1 MPAALAGVVE
11 ADFVLQEHRRA
22 HGLHLAAVEPALVL
36 LDADERRTLR
46 GAVPAVAAARVREF
60 RLLVAGHL
68 VEIHVVGVGVI
79 DPERAEH
86 VRPVDGG
93 AHAVELR
100 VRRVALVRLHDDDGL
115 GEVLE
120 IPRLG
125 AADAPVGEA
134 GPMERDEAPVVAA
147 VAIAGVSWLV
157 KRKPAPPKASGP
169 PRAILI
175 ADFENKTGDPIFD
188 GTLENALGIALE
200 DASFITTF
208 SRGTA
213 RKVAAELRP
222 GAGGLSESVAR
233 LVAAREGVGTVIAGT
248 VESRGEGY
256 RVSVTAEDA
265 RTGKPIVSAEADADG
280 KNAVLGAVA
289 KLASKVRG
297 ALGDT
302 KPESARLAAAETFT
316 AGSLAAAHE
325 YALAQDAALA
335 GKWEAARAGYE
346 KAIGLDPQM
355 GRAYAGLAAVYQN
368 EGRHEE
374 AKKTLE
380 DALARLER
388 MSDREKYRTRGLYYV
403 TVRKPDKAIEELKN
417 LVAQYP
423 ADTNGIANLA
433 LAYFYRRE
441 MAQALAVGRR
451 FTEIYPSAVPQR
463 NNVGLFAMYAGEFD
477 TAVREQKAVLDLNPK
492 FHLAFVGLALSQL
505 AEGKPA
511 DARETWQKL
520 AALDARGASLAAMGL
535 ADMALAAGRPSE
547 AVPLLEKGAADDLE
561 REEPRRGGGQAR
573 RARRGAARA
582 GERKGGRRCGRKGR
596 VAREGRQHPL
606 PGGAGLHRLGEDAS
620 RAGAGGRPR
629 QAPRGRPAGVRQ
641 ADRGRGAAQG
651 GEGPGGHPDDRG
663 GQGDRGHLDGPF
675 PARARVRRSGS
686 LHGGRCR
693 AGDVHEAP
701 RRGDGRLPRRGAE
714 LAALWSRSLL
724 ARPGAGRAEEPRRGR
739 DLQVLPRP
747 PPRRRRGSAR
757 RGRPPAAGLALRGES
772 ARRQVAPSGL
782 GTGVTRT
789 LSM

>member
-1 MPAALAGVVE
+1 MLVSAAL
-11 ADFVLQEHRRA
+11 
-22 HGLHLAAVEPALVL
+22 L
-36 LDADERRTLR
+36 L
-46 GAVPAVAAARVREF
+46 
-60 RLLVAGHL
+60 
-68 VEIHVVGVGVI
+68 
-79 DPERAEH
+79 
-86 VRPVDGG
+86 
-93 AHAVELR
+93 
-100 VRRVALVRLHDDDGL
+100 
-115 GEVLE
+115 
-120 IPRLG
+120 
-125 AADAPVGEA
+125 
-134 GPMERDEAPVVAA
+134 VAA
-147 VAIAGVSWLV
+147 VAIAGVSWLL
-157 KRKPAPPKASGP
+157 KRRPAPAKAAGP

-175 ADFENKTGDPIFD
+175 ADFDNRTGDPIFD

-208 SRGTA
+208 SRGAA
-213 RKVAAELRP
+213 RKEAAEVRP
-222 GAGGLSESVAR
+222 GASGLSEPVAR

-335 GKWEAARAGYE
+335 GKWEAAREGYE
-346 KAIGLDPQM
+346 KAIGLDPKM

-374 AKKTLE
+374 AKKSLE
-380 DALARLER
+380 DALARLDR

-520 AALDARGASLAAMGL
+520 AALDARGASMAAMGL
-535 ADMALAAGRPSE
+535 ADMALAAGKPSE
-547 AVPLLEKGAADDLE
+547 AAPLLEKGAADDLNAKNPDAAAAKLVALAE
-561 REEPRRGGGQAR
+561 AQRRAWGTKRRPSLRPKRPFRWR
-573 RARRGAARA
+573 RART
-582 GERKGGRRCGRKGR
+582 
-596 VAREGRQHPL
+596 
-606 PGGAGLHRLGEDAS
+606 S
-620 RAGAGGRPR
+620 
-629 QAPRGRPAGVRQ
+629 
-641 ADRGRGAAQG
+641 
-651 GEGPGGHPDDRG
+651 
-663 GQGDRGHLDGPF
+663 
-675 PARARVRRSGS
+675 SS
-686 LHGGRCR
+686 
-693 AGDVHEAP
+693 
-701 RRGDGRLPRRGAE
+701 
-714 LAALWSRSLL
+714 
-724 ARPGAGRAEEPRRGR
+724 
-739 DLQVLPRP
+739 
-747 PPRRRRGSAR
+747 RRRGSSSPWERRLGRWNWRPTSASASR
-757 RGRPPAAGLALRGES
+757 TTRGRTAS
-772 ARRQVAPSGL
+772 
-782 GTGVTRT
+782 
-789 LSM
+789 